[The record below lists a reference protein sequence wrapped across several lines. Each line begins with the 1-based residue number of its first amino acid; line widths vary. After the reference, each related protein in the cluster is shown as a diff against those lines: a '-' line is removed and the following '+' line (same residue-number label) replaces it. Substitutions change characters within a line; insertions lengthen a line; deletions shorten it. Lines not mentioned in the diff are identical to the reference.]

1 MAKVLIIL
9 SVLSGMYLCYLMG
22 KVEVHKEWY
31 SWMQQ
36 LEKKLRGEEKGNA
49 DER

>member
-9 SVLSGMYLCYLMG
+9 TVLSGMYLCYLLG
-22 KVEVHKEWY
+22 KAEVYKEWY

-36 LEKKLRGEEKGNA
+36 LEKKLGGEEQ
-49 DER
+49 E